1 MFFQKRKKMLQSCQE
16 DETVENHLKFIREL
30 DRDLKIEVIVQPF
43 YPFERYNTHVTWNEL
58 LNYIAF

>member
-1 MFFQKRKKMLQSCQE
+1 MLQSCQE